1 MDLPSRSAGTVRPGG
16 RTARVRAAV
25 MEATQDELVEH
36 GFHGLTMDQVAARA
50 GVGKTTVYRR
60 WGSRAGLVTD
70 LMTELANQSTPHAD
84 TGDVEED
91 LRANALSVLGAITDG
106 RLGATFQAV
115 IAAATCDEQAA
126 GALRVF
132 YLRRIEEWAGVVDL
146 AVKRGEL
153 PEGTD
158 GGEVIRAISAPLY
171 YRLVVTR
178 EPVTREDAE
187 RSVSRTLTAAR
198 AGAFVVRETAL

>member
-1 MDLPSRSAGTVRPGG
+1 MDQPSRSAGTVRPGG

-70 LMTELANQSTPHAD
+70 LMTELANQSTPHSD
-84 TGDVEED
+84 TGGVEAD
-91 LRANALSVLGAITDG
+91 LRANALSVLAAINDG

-115 IAAATCDEQAA
+115 IAAATSDEQAA
-126 GALRVF
+126 GALRAF
-132 YLRRIEEWAGVVDL
+132 YLRRIAEWANVVDL
-146 AVKRGEL
+146 AVRRGEL
-153 PEGTD
+153 PAGTD
-158 GGEVIRAISAPLY
+158 GAEVIRAISAPLY

-178 EPVTREDAE
+178 EPVNEKDAE
-187 RSVSRTLTAAR
+187 RSVARTLAAAR
-198 AGAFVVRETAL
+198 AGAFVVEEP